1 MQGENH
7 VVILKDNEIV
17 ETSIEPEKYGFSIV
31 KTKRLEAGIRK
42 KMQRLR
48 SSIKRRKSVY
58 RDTVLFNAGLALF
71 ANGKAKTI
79 EEGITLAAHSIDS
92 GKALAKLSLLI
103 AASNEKL
110 ERVN

>member
-1 MQGENH
+1 MQG
-7 VVILKDNEIV
+7 L
-17 ETSIEPEKYGFSIV
+17 
-31 KTKRLEAGIRK
+31 
-42 KMQRLR
+42 
-48 SSIKRRKSVY
+48 
-58 RDTVLFNAGLALF
+58 LFF

-92 GKALAKLSLLI
+92 GKALAKLNLLI

>member
-1 MQGENH
+1 M
-7 VVILKDNEIV
+7 VFRVKNEEIR
-17 ETSIEPEKYGFSIV
+17 G
-31 KTKRLEAGIRK
+31 GIQK
-42 KMQRLR
+42 KMQKITVGVL
-48 SSIKRRKSVY
+48 SGEKSVY
-58 RDTVLFNAGLALF
+58 RDTVLLNAGLALF

-92 GKALAKLSLLI
+92 GKALAKLNLLI